1 MKIKIFALMAT
12 MLLLMGTTAIA
23 QSNNTQKETTE
34 RSTKGDVN
42 GDGVVDVADIAAVI
56 AVMHEQGT
64 VETKYYWYVGQ
75 ENPAEMTSIS
85 PIVTENGVTGW
96 RETGSGL
103 TAKYEYNSTDYPIS
117 SNPSQNSMWYYA
129 LPENTGLGAFDAQNE
144 NYAVNPISS
153 VTINGVKYNIYEGGA
168 SRKFNALTIKNK

>member
-23 QSNNTQKETTE
+23 QSNNTKKETTE

-64 VETKYYWYVGQ
+64 IKQKYYYYVGQ
-75 ENPAEMTSIS
+75 TIPSSGNYTSLAKTSSTLLDSITYTTEARNYIYVLVPSDVKLIEVIDMAINSPWGENDYSLDTSIS
-85 PIVTENGVTGW
+85 IPGCKVYKTV
-96 RETGSGL
+96 RC
-103 TAKYEYNSTDYPIS
+103 
-117 SNPSQNSMWYYA
+117 
-129 LPENTGLGAFDAQNE
+129 GAEATLKF
-144 NYAVNPISS
+144 
-153 VTINGVKYNIYEGGA
+153 
-168 SRKFNALTIKNK
+168 KFN